1 MQKSD
6 EALAIY
12 FANKVPGRSDL
23 CPRIGFYK
31 IVSIYQDFCFGKIAT
46 MAKAHWKLR
55 QTDAYSALIV
65 CVQLQSFKKGNNPL
79 ITDGIIDCE
88 IEVIKA
94 IWRPNIPSFEL
105 SWQLHQ
111 SNQLTLANINKLFS
125 GNVREFNISQVDS
138 MSCGKEVEDGNY

>member
-12 FANKVPGRSDL
+12 IANKVPGRSDL

-31 IVSIYQDFCFGKIAT
+31 IVSIYQNFCFGKIST
-46 MAKAHWKLR
+46 MAKAHWKFR
-55 QTDAYSALIV
+55 KSDVYSNLIV
-65 CVQLQSFKKGNNPL
+65 DVQIQSFKKGNNPL
-79 ITDGIIDCE
+79 ITDNIIDCE
-88 IEVIKA
+88 IEVIEA
-94 IWRPNIPSFEL
+94 VWDSNIPSFEL

-111 SNQLTLANINKLFS
+111 ANQLTLANINKLFS
-125 GNVREFNISQVDS
+125 GKIKEFNISQVDS